1 MKKELKG
8 LLHENRRIFAPFRA
22 LGFVT
27 NHVPFAIQVRT
38 YKGATTAPRVH
49 ILTCLGRAWAEL
61 EGEKMRLLFVGG
73 FFFTAFLD
81 RESNISQ
88 STGPD
93 ANEPISALSLH
104 GNYVW
109 ATAGPN
115 VLQYETGKQV
125 SCLTPLPFR
134 SSLPRRLPCSRIL
147 KIPHYLPYSISAI
160 TFWPSL
166 KTVITSMS
174 GMSRLEISIHRL
186 CSMMDL
192 LQQVLSIPPLC

>member
-1 MKKELKG
+1 MSFEAEAQERPRKRIKKEPKALSYD
-8 LLHENRRIFAPFRA
+8 HENRRLFAPFRA
-22 LGFVT
+22 LGFVS
-27 NHVPFAIQVRT
+27 NHVPFAMQVRT

-73 FFFTAFLD
+73 LFFQSFSIGNLNF
-81 RESNISQ
+81 SQ

-109 ATAGPN
+109 ATAGPE

-125 SCLTPLPFR
+125 GSSGPPCHSALLHDAGCSIFESSRHPIICPAQFRKSSFSPHRRRTLPPCLGCGDR
-134 SSLPRRLPCSRIL
+134 
-147 KIPHYLPYSISAI
+147 
-160 TFWPSL
+160 
-166 KTVITSMS
+166 
-174 GMSRLEISIHRL
+174 
-186 CSMMDL
+186 
-192 LQQVLSIPPLC
+192 